1 MWREADDAY
10 ISLGRFD
17 LTWGF
22 PALKL
27 VIDELWKKVSRSTI
41 MMALSRKARSQS
53 QIQDSKIKHLVQ
65 TNVTHIE
72 ES

>member
-1 MWREADDAY
+1 VAKMEISGSIVWREAGDAY

-17 LTWGF
+17 LMWGF

-41 MMALSRKARSQS
+41 MTALSRKLGVRY
-53 QIQDSKIKHLVQ
+53 KMVK
-65 TNVTHIE
+65 
-72 ES
+72 